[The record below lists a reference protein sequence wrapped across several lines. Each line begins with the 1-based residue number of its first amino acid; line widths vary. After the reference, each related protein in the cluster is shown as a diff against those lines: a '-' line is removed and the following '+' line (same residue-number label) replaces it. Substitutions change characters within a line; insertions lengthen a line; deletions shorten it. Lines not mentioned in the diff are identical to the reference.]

1 MMNHHKPQII
11 DVRRIL
17 NQFKHI
23 SMDAFFDDMWVSFF
37 TLLCYFFSSCFYLL
51 HIWSE
56 MLNMLHYL
64 LSPFQDLRLSKN
76 GWYRIMLSDH
86 MNELYVNCPASNSLS
101 FCNWILPQNHFMT
114 ISSGS
119 GTCAQ
124 ELKVK
129 IKGLFI
135 YQIK

>member
-17 NQFKHI
+17 NHFKHI
-23 SMDAFFDDMWVSFF
+23 SMDAFFDDMCVGFF
-37 TLLCYFFSSCFYLL
+37 LHTPLFFFVLFL
-51 HIWSE
+51 FTIWSE

-64 LSPFQDLRLSKN
+64 LSPIQDLRLSKN

-114 ISSGS
+114 IASGS